1 MPRRLSPQRI
11 CPASAVEPLIRKK
24 STWQSKRRKSLPR
37 RASQEKTEVDKAMM
51 RPLWSGTITFGL
63 VSVPVEM
70 YPALRSDRAPLRMLS
85 PDGVPLSRRY
95 FSQESGRDL
104 DDDQMIR
111 GYEIEKGK
119 YIVVT
124 DGELEKLAP
133 RKSRD
138 IDLRRFV
145 DEQAIPPIYFER
157 GYYLTPGAGTEK
169 AYRLLARIMEDR
181 GRVGIGTFVMRGKEY
196 LVAIAAENGIL
207 RAQTLRF
214 ADEIRSPEDI
224 GLPRKKKV
232 AKSAV
237 TKFEKLIAGRS
248 EKQLSTKELKDEQT
262 DRVLKLVKSKRSRGK
277 DIVEA
282 EEESSG
288 GGKVVDIMDVLKK
301 SLAAKA

>member
-1 MPRRLSPQRI
+1 
-11 CPASAVEPLIRKK
+11 
-24 STWQSKRRKSLPR
+24 
-37 RASQEKTEVDKAMM
+37 MM

-63 VSVPVEM
+63 VSVPVDM
-70 YPALRSDRAPLRMLS
+70 YPANRSDRAPLRMLS

-95 FSQESGRDL
+95 YSQESGRDL

-119 YIVVT
+119 YILVT
-124 DGELEKLAP
+124 DDELEKLAP

-169 AYRLLARIMEDR
+169 AYRLLAKIMEDS

-214 ADEIRSPEDI
+214 AD
-224 GLPRKKKV
+224 
-232 AKSAV
+232 
-237 TKFEKLIAGRS
+237 
-248 EKQLSTKELKDEQT
+248 
-262 DRVLKLVKSKRSRGK
+262 
-277 DIVEA
+277 
-282 EEESSG
+282 
-288 GGKVVDIMDVLKK
+288 
-301 SLAAKA
+301 